1 MLKMLDPVQEP
12 VNAKVVRPARP
23 GTLDGKTLGLFSNG
37 KLNADRILQ
46 LIADELARDY
56 GFTVAWGKYSPQNL
70 MAPDEWGDVDACD
83 VVILANG
90 DCGAC
95 SSSGIA
101 NAAALEKRGIPAFL
115 ISTPPFAEAVGTMA
129 RLSGMPDIEWAI
141 VDHPIGSVGEA
152 ELRTR
157 ARSAAEQFSRAMLDA
172 PAPRLAAGAR

>member
-129 RLSGMPDIEWAI
+129 RLSGMPDIQWAI